1 MHTND
6 PLIKTIWIFLLSQA
20 VSFTRYQLCI
30 KNWSQPITYPTLTHQ
45 IFLCYI
51 LDYFVHNTSGYVI
64 SLSNWTSLNCERK
77 SLSNKRK
84 KTFYVS
90 DEAGMYVFQLYHW
103 VIKERKLATCHMK
116 LACMSFN
123 YVTTQSIFIC
133 WLFLFKCLQLH
144 SKLCANLMTSL
155 LNFSIGQ
162 NWYKIKANLSSV
174 IWLCTSKG
182 LSCNL
187 EGRKTCLALKDSHN
201 HKLHGDNQMHACNH
215 THMHAHIHTDIN
227 RVEREQRKLQT
238 RSADTVTALVL
249 LTM

>member
-90 DEAGMYVFQLYHW
+90 
-103 VIKERKLATCHMK
+103 
-116 LACMSFN
+116 
-123 YVTTQSIFIC
+123 
-133 WLFLFKCLQLH
+133 
-144 SKLCANLMTSL
+144 
-155 LNFSIGQ
+155 
-162 NWYKIKANLSSV
+162 
-174 IWLCTSKG
+174 
-182 LSCNL
+182 
-187 EGRKTCLALKDSHN
+187 LKDSHN